1 MGRPRK
7 TKPAEAEQTD
17 VEVKKGEQRALIDT
31 APENSKEII
40 RHAKKYKEVQA
51 ERIAYLVK
59 EKEEKQI
66 LLTLIKEADIKPVD
80 GKISFHC
87 DGYKITVTPRDE
99 LIRIKEDGDE
109 SEE

>member
-7 TKPAEAEQTD
+7 IKPAEVEQTE

-40 RHAKKYKEVQA
+40 RHAKKYKEVQT
-51 ERIAYLVK
+51 ERLAALVQ

-66 LLTLIKEADIKPVD
+66 LLTLIKEANIQPVD

-87 DGYKITVTPRDE
+87 DGYKITVVPRDE
-99 LIRIKEDGDE
+99 LIRIKEEGDE
-109 SEE
+109 LEE